1 MKAVSINLQKLFEQ
15 TIQYRIPLFQRPYVW
30 EEQKNWQPIWD
41 DIRSLAEHNFLTGT
55 PKPHFL
61 GAIVLDQ
68 VLNQTGA
75 IESRQV
81 IDGQQRLTTLQ
92 LMLAAF
98 RDLAAELGQEK
109 AQKRFEKL
117 TCNDESFQE
126 SNDDVFKVWP
136 TNRDRKAFRYV
147 MSAGSLEKVCSR
159 FRLKLASNKLE
170 PHIPGAYVFF
180 YRSAKEWLE
189 EDFADDPNGSL
200 NTSLEKRLDTI
211 WSVVRSQLLLVAIDL
226 EKDDDAQVIFESLN
240 HRGTQLL
247 PADLIKNL
255 LFQLAEKSEAS
266 LDELYKKY
274 WKGFEADFW
283 RKEVRQGRLKRPR
296 IDLFLKHYLTLKT
309 TDEVQVSHVFTAY
322 KRYVES
328 AIKRGDGNAC
338 EGGPVA
344 HQLAQLRTYGKIFRV
359 FTDVLPES
367 RFASFFERLDA
378 VDTATVYPVLLQ
390 AFHDLNASH
399 SRVDLKRVLRD
410 IESFLVRRMIC
421 GLTTKGYNK
430 FFLDMIRACYDRGG
444 FSHLKVRK
452 FLLLGKGDSNRW
464 PDNKELRQAMLERP
478 IYRRLSQKKLRMLL
492 LALDKQMEDGKTE
505 PVIYTDSDSF
515 TIEHIMPQSWQ
526 KNWPLPVDA
535 YPDEDKTSLSSWRDK
550 LIHTIGNLTLLT
562 NKLNPSVSDRNWG
575 YKKSKILV
583 SSKLNLNRSYF
594 GDIVE
599 WNEEEIEVRSRKLSQ
614 TAVRVWPYP
623 SNSV

>member
-1 MKAVSINLQKLFEQ
+1 
-15 TIQYRIPLFQRPYVW
+15 
-30 EEQKNWQPIWD
+30 
-41 DIRSLAEHNFLTGT
+41 
-55 PKPHFL
+55 
-61 GAIVLDQ
+61 
-68 VLNQTGA
+68 
-75 IESRQV
+75 
-81 IDGQQRLTTLQ
+81 
-92 LMLAAF
+92 
-98 RDLAAELGQEK
+98 
-109 AQKRFEKL
+109 
-117 TCNDESFQE
+117 
-126 SNDDVFKVWP
+126 
-136 TNRDRKAFRYV
+136 
-147 MSAGSLEKVCSR
+147 
-159 FRLKLASNKLE
+159 
-170 PHIPGAYVFF
+170 
-180 YRSAKEWLE
+180 
-189 EDFADDPNGSL
+189 
-200 NTSLEKRLDTI
+200 
-211 WSVVRSQLLLVAIDL
+211 
-226 EKDDDAQVIFESLN
+226 
-240 HRGTQLL
+240 
-247 PADLIKNL
+247 
-255 LFQLAEKSEAS
+255 
-266 LDELYKKY
+266 
-274 WKGFEADFW
+274 
-283 RKEVRQGRLKRPR
+283 
-296 IDLFLKHYLTLKT
+296 
-309 TDEVQVSHVFTAY
+309 
-322 KRYVES
+322 VES
-328 AIKRGDGNAC
+328 AIKRGDGNAF

-399 SRVDLKRVLRD
+399 SRVELKRVLRD

-430 FFLDMIRACYDRGG
+430 YFLDMIRACYDRGG